1 MFSESLKKSKQK
13 FRCKYWGF
21 GIRKFGCSMTRARCN
36 NNLQTLSKNSKLF
49 LNLRLRNSNRTMPLD
64 FVRNR
69 RKTFPVKSPWKRNII
84 NFLTEILII
93 LPFTLYHQG
102 SCSIF
107 LRHNESGFEE
117 AKVEF
122 FRTWKFS
129 WIFVLHWFFFSSAC
143 SLRRVR
149 VDGIVQQIL
158 LI

>member
-1 MFSESLKKSKQK
+1 M
-13 FRCKYWGF
+13 
-21 GIRKFGCSMTRARCN
+21 
-36 NNLQTLSKNSKLF
+36 SKNSKLF

-129 WIFVLHWFFFSSAC
+129 WIFLFVLHWLSSSVLQSAEGQSWWDSSADFTDIKAL
-143 SLRRVR
+143 S
-149 VDGIVQQIL
+149 GKKNSHNISIF
-158 LI
+158 

>member
-1 MFSESLKKSKQK
+1 M
-13 FRCKYWGF
+13 
-21 GIRKFGCSMTRARCN
+21 
-36 NNLQTLSKNSKLF
+36 SKNSKLF

-129 WIFVLHWFFFSSAC
+129 WIFVLLQFCLLSAEWAVFELLTAEGQSWWDSSADFTDIKAL
-143 SLRRVR
+143 S
-149 VDGIVQQIL
+149 GKKNSHNISIF
-158 LI
+158 